1 MTRSVAALALACMLP
16 LMAGCDTQSGL
27 GSGPGIQFIAANS
40 STVIVDMTPNSAPE
54 LEQARA
60 MATQKCVLFGNTSAV
75 LESLNVIASNRE
87 RASFLC
93 R

>member
-1 MTRSVAALALACMLP
+1 MTRSVAALALVFIVP
-16 LMAGCDTQSGL
+16 LMAGCDTQSG
-27 GSGPGIQFIAANS
+27 PIQFVAANS
-40 STVIVDMTPNSAPE
+40 STVIIDMVPGSEANI
-54 LEQARA
+54 EQARA
-60 MATQKCVLFGNTSAV
+60 LAAQKCTLFGGTGAV